1 MNDVCRK
8 VSENFLLGDNV
19 VLHILIL
26 FALLSA
32 LFVFYISKLTEKGF
46 NDEFKTIINEML
58 NPNDIREILEAKS
71 DLTKLKEKLK
81 KYFSSDKVYTLAKY
95 ISELKET
102 EFDNVSSF
110 FNKVNLNYK
119 KDQDRL
125 RKENNSRLHQQMI
138 LIIGFFIV
146 LAIVINFLSVKFGN
160 CGVLK
165 HLGIELLI
173 VFLFVG
179 GIEYW
184 FFTNV
189 ASKYIP
195 VNPDV
200 LTTSF
205 KEHINELIQ

>member
-1 MNDVCRK
+1 MNNVCKK
-8 VSENFLLGDNV
+8 VSENFLLGNNV

-26 FALLSA
+26 FVLLSS
-32 LFVFYISKLTEKGF
+32 LFVFYIFKLTEKGF
-46 NDEFKTIINEML
+46 NDEFITLINESL
-58 NPNDIREILEAKS
+58 NPDELKDIIQSKS

-81 KYFSSDKVYTLAKY
+81 TYFSSDKVDTLAKY
-95 ISELKET
+95 INEMKET
-102 EFDNVSSF
+102 EFNNVSTF
-110 FNKVNLNYK
+110 FNKINLNYK
-119 KDQDRL
+119 MDQDRL
-125 RKENNSRLHQQMI
+125 RKENNSRLHQEII

-146 LAIVINFLSVKFGN
+146 LAITINFLSVKFGN

-205 KEHINELIQ
+205 KEHINELIK